1 MQIRR
6 YDPADLDEVVKLFY
20 NTVHIVNAADYTPK
34 QLDAWAPKTMDT
46 SKWAVSLARNSAFV
60 AVEDGIIGFGDI
72 TADGYKINVKEYLR
86 SMIPE
91 ENVIG
96 RTVPRAVL
104 VFKLKYTESMCRSLS
119 EAIGRADSS
128 GESTAKEDMA
138 KELKVLLQVR
148 GGLLKELNRLA

>member
-72 TADGYKINVKEYLR
+72 TADGYLDRLYV
-86 SMIPE
+86 
-91 ENVIG
+91 
-96 RTVPRAVL
+96 
-104 VFKLKYTESMCRSLS
+104 
-119 EAIGRADSS
+119 RADSI
-128 GESTAKEDMA
+128 GQGVGKALCRRLESTVGGDITTHASITARPFFEKMGYFVVKKQQVERSG
-138 KELKVLLQVR
+138 VLLTNFIMKKVR
-148 GGLLKELNRLA
+148 

>member
-46 SKWAVSLARNSAFV
+46 SKWAVSLALNSAFV

-72 TADGYKINVKEYLR
+72 TADGYLDRLYV
-86 SMIPE
+86 
-91 ENVIG
+91 
-96 RTVPRAVL
+96 
-104 VFKLKYTESMCRSLS
+104 
-119 EAIGRADSS
+119 RADSI
-128 GESTAKEDMA
+128 GKGVGKALCRRLESTVGGDITTHASITARPFFEKMGYFVV
-138 KELKVLLQVR
+138 KKQQVGRGGVLLTNFIMKKVR
-148 GGLLKELNRLA
+148 

>member
-46 SKWAVSLARNSAFV
+46 SKWAVSLDLNSAFV

-72 TADGYKINVKEYLR
+72 TADGYLDRLYV
-86 SMIPE
+86 
-91 ENVIG
+91 
-96 RTVPRAVL
+96 
-104 VFKLKYTESMCRSLS
+104 
-119 EAIGRADSS
+119 RADSI
-128 GESTAKEDMA
+128 GKGVGKALGYFVVKKQQVERGG
-138 KELKVLLQVR
+138 VLLTNFIMKKVR
-148 GGLLKELNRLA
+148 